1 MPQTAAPTR
10 GWPEIGVILGGRPR
24 STPASTSCPTFAIV
38 RMPVTDNLVTVWNL
52 EKPSRVQRDIRPE
65 NGVPARDRCQVES
78 VGPRSWFWS
87 CAAPSIGAPASCPPE
102 IMLHAGVTA
111 QPAELTV
118 PEIGLSEDP
127 PTDIGAGAAQRP
139 EVPIIYDRVQRLRA

>member
-1 MPQTAAPTR
+1 M
-10 GWPEIGVILGGRPR
+10 VLG
-24 STPASTSCPTFAIV
+24 
-38 RMPVTDNLVTVWNL
+38 NL
-52 EKPSRVQRDIRPE
+52 EGATIMYSSGPYQRDIRPE